1 MLSHRPYPNFGY
13 FKISKRAYIRIQIST
28 FNHDDCTSKHYVNR
42 RGGWYVAPSAYYRNL
57 VKEIDVDL
65 KDIKKLEKDIREY
78 FKVVGGY
85 FPKGTSSKA
94 RCIDC
99 CYKNVCIK

>member
-1 MLSHRPYPNFGY
+1 MIEEMYNCEVKKAFLVYTRS
-13 FKISKRAYIRIQIST
+13 
-28 FNHDDCTSKHYVNR
+28 
-42 RGGWYVAPSAYYRNL
+42 RNL